1 MGAPVGGSRPAVR
14 SGADPQRGSPQA
26 FARLPESRMTLS
38 PATSAA
44 GVGARPLRSIHVLG
58 SHELG
63 GADRFFIRL
72 IEALTQ
78 AGHPCLAVI
87 RPDSPVVQVLPPH
100 IEQVHLPLASKWD
113 FYSRWRLTRLIAARD
128 PDVVQTYMG
137 RATRLTRLPAGSR
150 ALHVARLGGYYK
162 IDGYYRHAH
171 AWVGNTRD
179 ICDYLV
185 KQGLPPQRVVYIGNF
200 VPAPR
205 PVAPEELAA
214 LRLRLGL
221 PAQALVVFALGR
233 LVQKKGFDDLLE
245 AFARQP
251 PQAAGR
257 PLVLLVAGDGPERE
271 VLAQAGRRLGIADRV
286 FWAGW
291 QNDTAPFYGLAD
303 IFVCPSRREPLGN
316 VILEAWQ
323 HRLPVLS
330 TRNEGAG
337 ALLQDGENGLLAPL
351 SDPAGLAQAL
361 SRLLAMSP
369 EALARLAEAGH
380 ATLQRDH
387 HESAVL
393 AAYLELWARLG
404 ARG

>member
-1 MGAPVGGSRPAVR
+1 MGAPF
-14 SGADPQRGSPQA
+14 RGTTT
-26 FARLPESRMTLS
+26 RLPESDMSLQ
-38 PATSAA
+38 PTSGA
-44 GVGARPLRSIHVLG
+44 GADSTRPLRSIHVLG

-87 RPDSPVVQVLPPH
+87 RPDSPVVQALPPH

-113 FYSRWRLTRLIAARD
+113 LVSRWRLTRLIAARD

-185 KQGLPPQRVVYIGNF
+185 RQGLPAQRVFYIGNF
-200 VPAPR
+200 VPVPR
-205 PVAPEELAA
+205 PVAGEELAA
-214 LRLRLGL
+214 LRARLGL
-221 PAQALVVFALGR
+221 PANALVVFALGR
-233 LVQKKGFDDLLE
+233 MVQKKGFDDLLE
-245 AFARQP
+245 AFARQA
-251 PQAAGR
+251 PQVDGR
-257 PLVLLVAGDGPERE
+257 PLVLVVAGDGPERE
-271 VLAQAGRRLGIADRV
+271 ALAQAGRRMGIEGRV
-286 FWAGW
+286 VWAGW
-291 QNDTAPFYGLAD
+291 QNDTAPFYALAD
-303 IFVCPSRREPLGN
+303 VFVCPSRREPLGN

-330 TRNEGAG
+330 TRNEGAS

-351 SDPAGLAQAL
+351 SDPAGLAEAL
-361 SRLLAMSP
+361 TRLLAMDP
-369 EALARLAEAGH
+369 EARARLAEAGH

-387 HESAVL
+387 RESAVL
-393 AAYLELWARLG
+393 AAYLDLYARLG